1 METIFTVIVVIIA
14 ALAISDLIVG
24 VSNDATNFLNS
35 AIGSK
40 AAPRYVIMIVASI
53 GILLGS
59 TFASGMM
66 EVARNGVFF
75 PAQFTFQ
82 EIMMLFLAVMI
93 TDVILLDLY
102 NTLGL
107 PTSTTVSLVFE
118 LLGSAVA
125 VACYKIWTMPEGISA
140 TISQYINATKALG
153 IISGILMSVVI
164 AFICGAFVMYVTRLI
179 FSFRYSRM
187 FKFYGSIWCGFALT
201 VISYFTLFKGFKGSS
216 LVSPDLINLIN
227 SNLLPS
233 LGVIFVMWIIIMMFL
248 QFICKFNIL
257 KLTILAGTFSLA
269 LAFAGNDLV
278 NFIGVFMGSYDSY
291 NIASETGNID
301 MMMGDLAKPVSA
313 NVPILL
319 FSGVVMIITLWFSK
333 KARNVSDTE
342 ISLATRDEGIEKFG
356 STAASRAIVRSVV
369 NLNKRIDKFVPKRVQ
384 NFINSRFEPV
394 EDDSADKAPFDLI
407 RATVNLTTASILIAS
422 ATSLKLPLSTT
433 YVTFMVAMGSS
444 LSDRAWG
451 RDSAVYRITG
461 VLTVVSGWFLTA
473 LVAFSISFGVA
484 LVLMY
489 GGIIGVIA
497 MSCLCAF
504 LLIQSNFLGKRKKA
518 KAAISNVKESSN
530 GELTVEEEI
539 INSCKK
545 KIVESVQQVTQI
557 YDQTLVG
564 LFTEDRKLLK
574 NMVKESEKIYSYA
587 HQNKM
592 EVHNVLRMLNDNYIS
607 SGHYYVQVADY
618 LNEVAKALVH
628 ITKPSFEHIDNNH
641 SGFSEEQIAD
651 LKEIEDK
658 VQVIYG
664 MINYMLKNNDFS
676 KIDQTLHLR
685 DTLFDDFAQITKRQI
700 SRIKTAET
708 STRTSMLYL
717 NVISETK
724 TMILQSRN
732 LLKAQKDFVS
742 K

>member
-1 METIFTVIVVIIA
+1 METIYTVIVVIIA

-35 AIGSK
+35 ALGSK
-40 AAPRYVIMIVASI
+40 AAPRYIIMIVASI

-75 PAQFTFQ
+75 PAMFTFQ
-82 EIMMLFLAVMI
+82 EMMMLFLAVMI

-125 VACYKIWTMPEGISA
+125 VACYKMWTMPEGIAS

-153 IISGILMSVVI
+153 IISGILISVVV
-164 AFICGAFVMYVTRLI
+164 AFICGSIVMYITRLI
-179 FSFRYSRM
+179 FSFRYNKM
-187 FKFYGSIWCGFALT
+187 FKLYGAIWCGFALT

-216 LVSPDLINLIN
+216 LIPSGFIELVSENMTV
-227 SNLLPS
+227 S
-233 LGVIFVMWIIIMMFL
+233 LAVIFVVWVIIMGLMQFL
-248 QFICKFNIL
+248 FRINIL
-257 KLTILAGTFSLA
+257 KITILAGTFSLA

-291 NIASETGNID
+291 NIAAETGNIN
-301 MMMGDLAKPVSA
+301 MMMGELANPVSA
-313 NVPILL
+313 NIPILI
-319 FSGVVMIITLWFSK
+319 FSGIVMIITLWFSK
-333 KARNVSDTE
+333 KAQNVTDTE
-342 ISLATRDEGIEKFG
+342 ISLASRDEGVEKFG
-356 STAASRAIVRSVV
+356 STAVSRAIVRTTV
-369 NLNKRIDKFVPKRVQ
+369 NFNKRMDKFVPKKIQ
-384 NFINSRFEPV
+384 NFINSRFEPIE
-394 EDDSADKAPFDLI
+394 EDDKAPFDLI

-484 LVLMY
+484 LILMY
-489 GGIIGVIA
+489 GGVIGVIA
-497 MSCLCAF
+497 MACLCAF
-504 LLIQSNFLGKRKKA
+504 LLIQSNFLNKRKKDK
-518 KAAISNVKESSN
+518 KAENTASDKDSDFISI
-530 GELTVEEEI
+530 EEEV
-539 INSCKK
+539 INSCNK
-545 KIVESVQQVTQI
+545 KIVESVQKVTHI
-557 YDQTLVG
+557 YDQTLIG

-574 NMVKESEKIYSYA
+574 SMVKEAKTIYEYA
-587 HQNKM
+587 HKNKM
-592 EVHNVLRMLNDNYIS
+592 EVHNVLKTLNDNYIS

-628 ITKPSFEHIDNNH
+628 ITQPSFEHIDNNH
-641 SGFSEEQIAD
+641 SGFSEEQISD

-664 MINYMLKNNDFS
+664 MINYMLKNNDYT

-732 LLKAQKDFVS
+732 LLKAQKYFVS